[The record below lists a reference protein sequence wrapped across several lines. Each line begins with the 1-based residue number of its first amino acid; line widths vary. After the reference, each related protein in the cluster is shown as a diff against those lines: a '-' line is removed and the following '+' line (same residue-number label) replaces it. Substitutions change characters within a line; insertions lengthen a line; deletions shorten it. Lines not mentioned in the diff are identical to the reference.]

1 MKTLSVT
8 AVALS
13 MVSGF
18 ALAGTSS
25 LFGVPNDSTSG
36 TYYVGAGMGKASDNR
51 CNSGNTLVDDL
62 NTVAGT
68 NVANNL
74 DCSEAS
80 AWKVYAGYRLSPT
93 VSVEGA
99 YLHLGERETGATL
112 PGATATTNINPNPVT
127 IKSKATGVSVTGV
140 ASAPL
145 SDELSI
151 FGKMGAVFWDNEDSI
166 TVKNASNTQV
176 LKEAKVT
183 SDGTDLTLGAGA
195 EYKLDENWA
204 VRGEY
209 EHFNGLDAN
218 MYSIGATFSSL

>member
-13 MVSGF
+13 MVSGY
-18 ALAGTSS
+18 ALAGNSS
-25 LFGVPNDSTSG
+25 LFGVPSDSTSG

-51 CNSGNTLVDDL
+51 CNRGNTLVDDL

-112 PGATATTNINPNPVT
+112 PNAPTTNTIT

-145 SDELSI
+145 SDELSL

-166 TVKNASNTQV
+166 TVKDASNTQV
-176 LKEAKVT
+176 LKEAKVA